1 MGNSS
6 TATRLDSSPTSKHS
20 TNTSTFQYAY
30 LNSASQR
37 PRLPCTPRSG
47 KCTKQQHRVVHR
59 VVLRELVTI
68 LPSSQSSSEIVS
80 TTELSS
86 TTGAS
91 SSSEVSSTQTSS
103 EVSSFTTPSS
113 SLSTSFVPSSST

>member
-47 KCTKQQHRVVHR
+47 KCTKQQRNLIQLQTMSSGWLLLGNTGD
-59 VVLRELVTI
+59 VVLRFRHWQNKWSCIVIDSLVE
-68 LPSSQSSSEIVS
+68 SSAQFGNVRKF
-80 TTELSS
+80 
-86 TTGAS
+86 
-91 SSSEVSSTQTSS
+91 Q
-103 EVSSFTTPSS
+103 P
-113 SLSTSFVPSSST
+113 